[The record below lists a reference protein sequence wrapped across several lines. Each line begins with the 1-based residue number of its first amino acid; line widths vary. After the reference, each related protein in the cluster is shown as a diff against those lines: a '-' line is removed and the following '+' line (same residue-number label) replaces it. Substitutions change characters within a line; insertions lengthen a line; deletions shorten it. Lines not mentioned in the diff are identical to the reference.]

1 MPFEQ
6 PGPAPQISRLRQ
18 ATRSQRAPSRRRP
31 TCDDNNAI
39 GGVDVSEIEGA
50 GELVECVI
58 PTNVLTPDHVA
69 AVGDVKASG
78 VSGARQAAEA
88 LMRTAVQGG
97 RNVVLMI
104 AGWAQTTLQDADDRY
119 KTDENVS

>member
-1 MPFEQ
+1 
-6 PGPAPQISRLRQ
+6 
-18 ATRSQRAPSRRRP
+18 
-31 TCDDNNAI
+31 
-39 GGVDVSEIEGA
+39 
-50 GELVECVI
+50 
-58 PTNVLTPDHVA
+58 
-69 AVGDVKASG
+69 VKASG
-78 VSGARQAAEA
+78 VSGARHAAEA